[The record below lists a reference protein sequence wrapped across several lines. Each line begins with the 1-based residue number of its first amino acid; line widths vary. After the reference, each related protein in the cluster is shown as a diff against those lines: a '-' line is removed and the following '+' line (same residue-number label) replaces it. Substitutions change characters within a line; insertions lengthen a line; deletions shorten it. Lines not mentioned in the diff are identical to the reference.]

1 MFVVDEDKTG
11 VIPVS
16 LAATEK
22 YQTVQGGF
30 ISERT
35 VRGLKYQPPSLD
47 TLHLATLSP
56 PMVHKLNELLDK
68 ETLSDLDRE
77 YWDRLYANT
86 VDGNSATELAKDNED
101 QLGTNNVDATTV
113 INNNESG

>member
-1 MFVVDEDKTG
+1 MFVADEDRTG

-35 VRGLKYQPPSLD
+35 VCGLKYQPPSLD

-56 PMVHKLNELLDK
+56 APMVHKLNELLDK

-86 VDGNSATELAKDNED
+86 IDANSATELAKDTED
-101 QLGTNNVDATTV
+101 QLGNNVDATV
-113 INNNESG
+113 RNNNETG